1 MAKLNE
7 KRSIFLV
14 SAFVAVALLA
24 AQVKPAM
31 AATVYTTQMETCVR
45 GIVEKPEKRIDLP
58 GLVRLLFHDAFVRGL
73 DGSVL
78 LTSTPFNTTDFATK
92 ANLTEPTEQGSPSN
106 GGLRGLGMID
116 EIREALEVLNV
127 TASCADAV
135 AFAAR
140 EATYVLSKTKIKY
153 AIDGPGRLDG
163 VVSMADEPGSNLPG
177 PSFTYAQLLGNFTA
191 KKFTATDLVAL
202 SGAHCIGD
210 THLLPFADRLNVA
223 LAVPPPGPNE
233 INATYQGVIIR
244 EEAQS
249 PGDMTRSFKNNIRD
263 MGSTAV
269 AESRYTP
276 NKVDMTAPVDTL
288 DNSFYNANLQNMVR
302 FKSDWELRTNSFARG
317 LMVTYRD
324 NPDTFYAAFKA
335 AMTKLS
341 NNLPAVGTRFER
353 GSRKICSATNFD
365 TQESYP
371 AKNKP

>member
-1 MAKLNE
+1 MAKLNQ
-7 KRSIFLV
+7 KGSLFLLAALV
-14 SAFVAVALLA
+14 SVIALLA
-24 AQVKPAM
+24 AQVKPAA
-31 AATVYTTQMETCVR
+31 AATVYTTEMETCVR

-78 LTSTPFNTTDFATK
+78 LTSTPFNTTSFATQ
-92 ANLTEPTEQGSPSN
+92 ANLTGPTEQGSPSN

-116 EIREALEVLNV
+116 EIREALKVLKIN
-127 TASCADAV
+127 ASCADAI

-153 AIDGPGRLDG
+153 AIHGPGRPDG
-163 VVSMADEPGSNLPG
+163 VVSFADEPGNNLPG

-210 THLLPFADRLNVA
+210 THLLPFADRLNPA
-223 LAVPPPGPNE
+223 LAVPSPGPNE
-233 INATYQGVIIR
+233 INATYQGVIR
-244 EEAQS
+244 DEATGN
-249 PGDMTRSFKNNIRD
+249 PNGAFKNNIRD
-263 MGSTAV
+263 MGSTAITK
-269 AESRYTP
+269 SRYTP
-276 NKVDMTAPVDTL
+276 NKVDMKAPVDTL

-302 FKSDWELRTNSFARG
+302 FKSDWELRTDSFAAG

-324 NPDTFYAAFKA
+324 NPDKFYAAFKA

-341 NNLPAVGTRFER
+341 NTLPAVGTRFED
-353 GSRKICSATNFD
+353 GYRKKCSATNFN

-371 AKNKP
+371 EKTKP

>member
-7 KRSIFLV
+7 KRSLFLL
-14 SAFVAVALLA
+14 SALVAVIALLA
-24 AQVKPAM
+24 AQVKPAV
-31 AATVYTTQMETCVR
+31 AATVYTTEMETCVR

-58 GLVRLLFHDAFVRGL
+58 GLVRLLFHDGFVRGL

-78 LTSTPFNTTDFATK
+78 LTSTPFNTTNFATK
-92 ANLTEPTEQGSPSN
+92 ANLAGPTEQGSPSN
-106 GGLRGLGMID
+106 GGIRGLGMID
-116 EIREALEVLNV
+116 EIREALKLINV
-127 TASCADAV
+127 NASCADVV

-163 VVSMADEPGSNLPG
+163 VFSMADEPGSNLPG

-210 THLLPFADRLNVA
+210 THLLPFADRLNLA

-233 INATYQGVIIR
+233 INATYQGVIR
-244 EEAQS
+244 EEAAL
-249 PGDMTRSFKNNIRD
+249 PGNMTRSFKNNIRD

-269 AESRYTP
+269 ADSRYTV
-276 NKVDMTAPVDTL
+276 NEVDMTAPVDTL

-302 FKSDWELRTNSFARG
+302 FKSDWELRTNTFARG
-317 LMVTYRD
+317 LMVTC
-324 NPDTFYAAFKA
+324 T
-335 AMTKLS
+335 
-341 NNLPAVGTRFER
+341 GTTPTSSSLT
-353 GSRKICSATNFD
+353 SR
-365 TQESYP
+365 P
-371 AKNKP
+371 P